1 MYMSKFLRPSDIAKK
16 GLIKN
21 SLNST
26 SWLQNYQFILNE
38 IAAGNLKARTYGKG
52 TKRKSYL
59 VSEDE
64 VKRYLAQRG

>member
-1 MYMSKFLRPSDIAKK
+1 MSKFLRPSEIAKQ

-21 SLNST
+21 SLNSED
-26 SWLQNYQFILNE
+26 WKQNYQFILNE
-38 IAAGNLKARTYGKG
+38 IIAGNLKARTYGKG

-64 VKRYLAQRG
+64 IKRYIRER

>member
-1 MYMSKFLRPSDIAKK
+1 MKYLRPSEIAKK

-21 SLNST
+21 SLNSD

-64 VKRYLAQRG
+64 IKRYQTEKG